1 MNKFTDKSKG
11 LAYTSFAVLAASLI
25 VTMVSLQVTGSN
37 QVETGNA
44 DRIGE
49 AAFFLQSI
57 FSDMDRSLRISTRR
71 ALTGTTNHI
80 VLNGNALQNPEKNVS
95 EALENGTLNGEELN
109 GTENASLQ
117 DWTSRVRDIAD
128 SSGYSLDVRVQ
139 NYSFND
145 TGFTV
150 QSSFSVF
157 ASLRDPTTLT
167 TFNKTESTNTDVS
180 IEGIEDSMLLL
191 RSEGRYLTQYSKC
204 GFSEPA
210 EVLYT
215 GSQNSTGYVHGYAS
229 KNPSDISAVPDRSD
243 KIIVVEDIDSYQ
255 TSEVNEFE
263 GAVSA
268 DPSSN
273 VGQYST
279 NYVFDTGSIADIDQ
293 NTSLIL
299 NDQQVWRSD
308 FRRMF
313 KQGCYLPDE
322 NGPDVFDRM
331 ENKLSN
337 DDGDGLATLIDV
349 SRLPS
354 ELRDVDSAVGYVYF
368 DDSGS
373 YGGLKQIKGV
383 SDEYSW
389 FRLDQD
395 HIDEWSLE
403 ELAE

>member
-1 MNKFTDKSKG
+1 VNKSSKRSKG

-37 QVETGNA
+37 QIETGNA

-49 AAFFLQSI
+49 TAFFLQSI

-80 VLNGNALQNPEKNVS
+80 VLTGESLQNPKENIS
-95 EALENGTLNGEELN
+95 EALSNGTLDGEELN

-128 SSGYSLDVRVQ
+128 RSGYALDVNIR

-145 TGFTV
+145 TGFTI

-167 TFNKTESTNTDVS
+167 TFNKTQSSSTNIS
-180 IEGIEDSMLLL
+180 IEDIEDPMLLL
-191 RSEGRYLTQYSKC
+191 RSEGRYLTQYNKC
-204 GFSEPA
+204 GFSKPA
-210 EVLYT
+210 EILYT
-215 GSQNSTGYVHGYAS
+215 GSQNSSGYVHGYVS
-229 KNPSDISAVPDRSD
+229 KSPSDISAVADKPD
-243 KIIVVEDIDSYQ
+243 KILAVENVDSYQ
-255 TSEVNEFE
+255 TSEVNDFE
-263 GAVSA
+263 GVISA
-268 DPSSN
+268 NPSSN
-273 VGQYST
+273 TGQYST
-279 NYVFDTGSIADIDQ
+279 SYVFDTDSIDDINQ
-293 NTSLIL
+293 NMSLIL
-299 NDQQVWRSD
+299 NNHQIWSSR
-308 FRRMF
+308 FRQMF
-313 KQGCYLPDE
+313 EQECYVSDE
-322 NGPDVFDRM
+322 NGPDIFDRM

-349 SRLPS
+349 NRLPS
-354 ELRDVDSAVGYVYF
+354 ELRDIDSAVGYIYF

-373 YGGLKQIKGV
+373 YGGLRKIKGV
-383 SDEYSW
+383 TDEYSW

-395 HIDEWSLE
+395 HIDEWGLD